1 MALAGAFPQREQKSY
16 HQLGGQTT
24 GAQGSASAALALPRR
39 SWRGWDRVTT
49 AVEWELWALVS
60 AGTRDRKEVSCTEYL
75 YRVLRHGGKRLL
87 DMIGHIR

>member
-49 AVEWELWALVS
+49 DGERELWALVS
-60 AGTRDRKEVSCTEYL
+60 ADTRDRKEVSCAEYL
-75 YRVLRHGGKRLL
+75 FVLYSHAG
-87 DMIGHIR
+87 